1 MGWDLALVRE
11 KPHALISEKK
21 KMPGSARTVG
31 KGTST
36 AALQAKWNQS
46 FGNRL
51 TYDQF
56 TYTDL

>member
-1 MGWDLALVRE
+1 MSEKSPMLSLVR
-11 KPHALISEKK
+11 KK

-36 AALQAKWNQS
+36 AALQAKRNQS